1 MNIARVKLP
10 KIFINKSKKEIK
22 KLIEENIFNEKYK
35 DVAISYYVYEKCQID
50 IAMEYDV
57 DKKTIKKILDKV
69 IKEIEMA

>member
-10 KIFINKSKKEIK
+10 KVFINKSKKEIK
-22 KLIEENIFNEKYK
+22 SMIEENIFNEKYK

-50 IAMEYDV
+50 IAMSYDV

>member
-10 KIFINKSKKEIK
+10 KVFINKNKKEIK
-22 KLIEENIFNEKYK
+22 SIIEENIFNEKYK